1 LILRENPAGIVVVD
15 VDGVDVDGVDVIF
28 VSRVTLLQP
37 FLTFFHV
44 VVNERPRLRI

>member
-1 LILRENPAGIVVVD
+1 

-44 VVNERPRLRI
+44 VVTERPRLRI